1 MRIGRIARTWA
12 AVASLFVAATFIGGT
27 CAVNAEGK
35 AMSLTLTSIAFAP
48 GSEIPSLYT
57 CNGEDIS
64 PPLAWTNG
72 PAGTKSFVLIVDD
85 PDAPDPA
92 APRMTWVHWVLFNID
107 PNAASLPE
115 GVRSSELPA
124 GTREGINDWGRTGY
138 GGPCPPIGRHRYF
151 HKIYALDTLLPDLK
165 RPTKV
170 ALEKAMQGHIVA
182 QAQLVGTY
190 QQRK

>member
-1 MRIGRIARTWA
+1 MRIGRIAITWA
-12 AVASLFVAATFIGGT
+12 AVVSLFVAATIIVGT

-35 AMSLTLTSIAFAP
+35 AMSLTLTSIAFAA
-48 GSEIPSLYT
+48 GSELPSLYT

-115 GVRSSELPA
+115 GVR
-124 GTREGINDWGRTGY
+124 
-138 GGPCPPIGRHRYF
+138 
-151 HKIYALDTLLPDLK
+151 
-165 RPTKV
+165 
-170 ALEKAMQGHIVA
+170 
-182 QAQLVGTY
+182 
-190 QQRK
+190 